1 MGLLFPWYLLP
12 ISKLF
17 LIMYS
22 RIRTINVSMFIWE
35 SVAIGFDFWRYC
47 EYKFILLFGI
57 VHMAHHAVVPWPTE
71 LTWMNQFFIV
81 VPRRGFTQKPHWHWW
96 LSHWHGWLFT
106 SMGGCLT
113 SMGGCLTGIGGCL
126 PSMVGCFTGICGYLT
141 DMGGSLTGIGGCLT
155 GIVTEKKKFSRWLIP
170 QLTSESLL
178 FWENAWTTPGE
189 RNPLKK
195 VIFSMA
201 WPLRP
206 YHKIFK

>member
-1 MGLLFPWYLLP
+1 MLVLIGVYCFHDTSFLCLNF
-12 ISKLF
+12 F

-81 VPRRGFTQKPHWHWW
+81 VPRRGFTQKPHWHGW
-96 LSHWHGWLFT
+96 LSYLHGWLFT

-113 SMGGCLTGIGGCL
+113 SMGSCLTGIGGCL
-126 PSMVGCFTGICGYLT
+126 TSMGGCFTGICGYLT
-141 DMGGSLTGIGGCLT
+141 NMGGSLTGIGGCLR
-155 GIVTEKKKFSRWLIP
+155 EAAKKKSSS
-170 QLTSESLL
+170 TSGRATKALPP
-178 FWENAWTTPGE
+178 TPP
-189 RNPLKK
+189 R
-195 VIFSMA
+195 A
-201 WPLRP
+201 
-206 YHKIFK
+206 